1 MAFIDKLRE
10 ELDRAGR
17 AAQGALDEGKT
28 RLEAFRT
35 RQLADKAAQ
44 ALGYAVFRAKQSG
57 GDVDA
62 DTYSRLA
69 ATLATHDAEAAR
81 YEADLE
87 TRRTE
92 NRSGSATSG
101 SAADAT
107 TSATEAAAAAAGA
120 AAAAADAASS
130 TASSGTS
137 TAGSSPYSSDTDT
150 VPGGQDVSG

>member
-1 MAFIDKLRE
+1 MTMAFIDKLKE

-44 ALGYAVFRAKQSG
+44 ALGYAVFRAKQG
-57 GDVDA
+57 GADIDA

-69 ATLATHDAEAAR
+69 ATLATHDAEASK

-87 TRRTE
+87 KRRAEYHADKPADAPADKPASSASSADT
-92 NRSGSATSG
+92 ATS
-101 SAADAT
+101 
-107 TSATEAAAAAAGA
+107 
-120 AAAAADAASS
+120 
-130 TASSGTS
+130 
-137 TAGSSPYSSDTDT
+137 DT
-150 VPGGQDVSG
+150 QDVSG